1 MFNGAQFKG
10 LHRAFGFCHKEN
22 VLDGAFV
29 ECDCPVRRIV
39 AYRRGNLEGSGQL
52 SVDTN
57 FLRSIQIFGKL
68 TLNTFFGRAIS
79 KHIVLNCLLGKKR
92 LIKALGSLF
101 CRKDRAVVFSLN
113 GIVGDMLHNH
123 SGLLLIDQPDHF
135 RNKLFRVVLE
145 HIELVG
151 TDTLQDGRCRFAC
164 ELCAIGNFANQI
176 ILDLACFRVLE
187 GLCPGLF
194 ARKRIA
200 AVNFVL
206 IHVRLLASNGSR
218 VLQFRNKQLFINVGN
233 GLANQLGAVELHR
246 VGILVV
252 NFTPQSLK
260 LFLGKILIQR
270 IFLHLRF
277 VTIGEHIL
285 AKFEFPG
292 RKLLFALFTITL
304 LVPSHSKTQPIFS
317 LIMKLNLYD
326 SIWGV
331 TLVYLSAGMAMSI
344 FVLKA
349 GFMAIPKSLDEA
361 ATLDGASFFR
371 TFWTINLPLAKSAL
385 ATAGILMFLGNWNE
399 YYFASL
405 LTVSDSQRTLPI
417 ALAFFTSEFSYN
429 YTQLFAALT
438 IVILPGIILYALAQ
452 DQVQASVA
460 ASGVK
465 G

>member
-1 MFNGAQFKG
+1 MEA
-10 LHRAFGFCHKEN
+10 
-22 VLDGAFV
+22 
-29 ECDCPVRRIV
+29 IV
-39 AYRRGNLEGSGQL
+39 IIL
-52 SVDTN
+52 SVFPILWVIMSSFKTN
-57 FLRSIQIFGKL
+57 GEILSSPL
-68 TLNTFFGRAIS
+68 
-79 KHIVLNCLLGKKR
+79 
-92 LIKALGSLF
+92 ALP
-101 CRKDRAVVFSLN
+101 AHFSL
-113 GIVGDMLHNH
+113 DTF
-123 SGLLLIDQPDHF
+123 IDIFQKYSFPTYF
-135 RNKLFRVVLE
+135 FNS
-145 HIELVG
+145 
-151 TDTLQDGRCRFAC
+151 
-164 ELCAIGNFANQI
+164 
-176 ILDLACFRVLE
+176 
-187 GLCPGLF
+187 
-194 ARKRIA
+194 
-200 AVNFVL
+200 
-206 IHVRLLASNGSR
+206 LLAAGVSTLVS
-218 VLQFRNKQLFINVGN
+218 LLFY
-233 GLANQLGAVELHR
+233 AMGAYV
-246 VGILVV
+246 I
-252 NFTPQSLK
+252 
-260 LFLGKILIQR
+260 
-270 IFLHLRF
+270 
-277 VTIGEHIL
+277 

-317 LIMKLNLYD
+317 LITKLNLYD